1 MGFRKLIVPGW
12 IARKEQRQAQQQTAE
27 AQRVARPPVGDS
39 RDEGVQRVTNPLL
52 RHDPMRKAMRGI
64 VPTRSRLALAAI
76 GNGRVRR
83 GEAKR
88 YRHPQERR
96 RAREARLQR

>member
-27 AQRVARPPVGDS
+27 AQRVARPPAPA
-39 RDEGVQRVTNPLL
+39 RRRKEAQRITAPLL